1 MRSLI
6 QRLAVQVKRSET
18 LRRIV
23 VPLMM
28 RFPPLRRRLVAL
40 ANGTYGPSGDITHP
54 DWPAPL
60 PAAYLQMPL
69 ATRKILL
76 DLARTAQPA
85 QTQPVA
91 PIPARPRLAWVAPA
105 APDAALRAELA
116 QRYEIDHITPGAD
129 TEGARSIA
137 WFEQHHAAFDRVLY
151 HVANT
156 AAHGPILQLLARHPG
171 IVVLHD
177 FALGQAIDA
186 IAPGD
191 ALQQALFDGHG
202 YSALVA
208 CQRAGRAAALATFPL
223 NRAVFDQATGVI
235 APSAHM
241 QALARAWNGPR
252 SAQRWQVADSQAPQR
267 FADAVEEI
275 ARHGP
280 AAQYRQSLRDL
291 AGTGSPDPRD
301 RALIAAATALAAQQ
315 PADGPRQLLVDISAL
330 VQADLKTGVQRVV
343 RSILLALINDP
354 PAGYRVEPVYST
366 NIHQC
371 YRYARRYGLDLVGA
385 PDVAG
390 DDDPVAYQAGDI
402 FLGLDMALS
411 ITVNNTGL
419 LDTMRA
425 LGVAVYFV
433 VYDMLPVLQ
442 PHAFPYGAAQ
452 YFKAYLDT
460 LTGHADGVLCIS
472 RAVADELIDWI
483 GQHGAARDTPLK
495 IGHFHLG
502 ADLDASA
509 PSTGMPGDAMHVLAA
524 LAARP
529 SLLMVGTLE
538 PRKAHAQALAAFDL
552 LWQRGVD
559 VNLVMV
565 GKLGWQVDAVAAAL
579 RAHPRFG
586 KQLFWLTGASDELLG
601 ESYRLAAALLAPSL
615 GEGFGLPLIEAAQ
628 HGLPII
634 ARGLPVFREV
644 AGEHAFYFDGTEPAQ
659 LADAVEA
666 WLALFRHGQAP
677 ASTAM
682 PWLTWAQSAGQVQEA
697 IVHDRWYRR
706 L

>member
-1 MRSLI
+1 MKSSI
-6 QRLAVQVKRSET
+6 QRLAVQVKRSEA
-18 LRRIV
+18 LRRIL

-40 ANGTYGPSGDITHP
+40 ANGTYGPSGEITHP

-76 DLARTAQPA
+76 DLATPHE
-85 QTQPVA
+85 TQAASP
-91 PIPARPRLAWVAPA
+91 PARLRLAWVAA
-105 APDAALRAELA
+105 SLAEPDATLLA
-116 QRYEIDHITPGAD
+116 GLGQRYEIDCIAP
-129 TEGARSIA
+129 GARSAA
-137 WFEQHHAAFDRVLY
+137 WFEEHHATFDRILY

-177 FALGQAIDA
+177 FPLAQAVDA

-191 ALQQALFDGHG
+191 ALQQALFDAHG
-202 YSALVA
+202 YSALLA
-208 CQRAGRAAALATFPL
+208 YQRTGRAATLATFPI
-223 NRAVFDQATGVI
+223 NRVVFDQAAGVI
-235 APSAHM
+235 ALGAHTP
-241 QALARAWNGPR
+241 ALARQWYGPR
-252 SAQRWQVADSQAPQR
+252 IADQWQTADPAAPQR
-267 FADAVEEI
+267 LADAIEEL
-275 ARHGP
+275 ALRGP
-280 AAQYRQSLRDL
+280 AAQYRQALQAMAATGL
-291 AGTGSPDPRD
+291 ARDPRD
-301 RALIAAATALAAQQ
+301 RALIAAATQIAAQQ
-315 PADGPRQLLVDISAL
+315 PASAPRQLLVDISAL

-343 RSILLALINDP
+343 RSILLALIKDP
-354 PAGYRVEPVYST
+354 PAGVRVEPVYST
-366 NIHQC
+366 NLHQC
-371 YRYARRYGLDLVGA
+371 YRYARRYGLDLAGA
-385 PDVAG
+385 PGVSAE
-390 DDDPVAYQAGDI
+390 DDPVAYQDGDI

-411 ITVNNTGL
+411 ITVNNTDL
-419 LDTMRA
+419 LDTMRR

-433 VYDMLPVLQ
+433 VYDLLPVLQ
-442 PHAFPYGAAQ
+442 PHAFPYGAPQ
-452 YFKAYLDT
+452 YFKAYLET

-472 RAVADELIDWI
+472 RAVADELIAWV
-483 GQHGAARDTPLK
+483 GEHGAPRTTSLK

-509 PSTGMPGDAMHVLAA
+509 PSTGLSADAAQVLGAM
-524 LAARP
+524 AARP
-529 SLLMVGTLE
+529 SFLMVGTLE

-552 LWQRGVD
+552 LWRRGVD
-559 VNLVMV
+559 ANLVIV
-565 GKLGWQVDAVAAAL
+565 GKLGWQVDAVAAAM
-579 RAHPRFG
+579 RAHPELG
-586 KQLFWLTGASDELLG
+586 KRLFWLPGASDEMLG
-601 ESYRLAAALLAPSL
+601 KAYRLASALLAPSL

-628 HGLPII
+628 HSLPII

-644 AGEHAFYFDGTEPAQ
+644 AGEHAFYFDGAEPAQ

-666 WLALFRHGQAP
+666 WLALFGQGQAP
-677 ASTAM
+677 ASTAL